1 MNMIK
6 FRKIQSE
13 FQRKLKENIQQI
25 NCGSETLRFA
35 DETKNLYKLEK
46 EQYNK
51 LLKDSITTTYKT
63 VKRNIKEQINLE
75 GKNIVKDK
83 TIENRILMSDHDEC
97 FMSLQGYKP
106 NFIYNPKTRLINQV
120 KNEMLD

>member
-1 MNMIK
+1 MIK
-6 FRKIQSE
+6 FRKIRSE

-25 NCGSETLRFA
+25 NCESETLRFA